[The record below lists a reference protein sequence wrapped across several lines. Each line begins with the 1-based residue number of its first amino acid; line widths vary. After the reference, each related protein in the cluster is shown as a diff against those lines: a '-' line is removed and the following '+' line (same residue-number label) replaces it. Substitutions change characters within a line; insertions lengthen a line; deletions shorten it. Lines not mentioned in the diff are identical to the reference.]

1 MDYLILLSSIVLGA
15 CSVFWLKLDQPR
27 HLKPL
32 NAFVGAYLLSLTFLH
47 LLPELYESSHTQVW
61 VIGVLILVGFY
72 IQVALEGLSQGIE
85 HGHAHAVEHKFP
97 TGILAGLCVHAFI
110 EAMALGRQDS
120 YHDPKTRRLL
130 LWSIVVHNYPV
141 SIALLGMLLHSG
153 LRRAKALAG
162 LGLFAV
168 MAPLGLLVSGHVL
181 FLAQHS
187 HELMAIVIGIFMHI
201 STTILFESEE
211 GHRLHHKKL
220 AAIIIGTTLG
230 FASLFFE

>member
-47 LLPELYESSHTQVW
+47 LLPELYETTHSPAW

-72 IQVALEGLSQGIE
+72 VQVALEGVSQGIE
-85 HGHAHAVEHKFP
+85 HGHSHEVGKKFP
-97 TGILAGLCVHAFI
+97 AGILAGLCIHAFI
-110 EAMALGRQDS
+110 EAIALGRADS

-153 LRRAKALAG
+153 LRRGAALGG

-168 MAPLGLLVSGHVL
+168 MAPLGLLVSGNVE
-181 FLAQHS
+181 FLARHS
-187 HELMAIVIGIFMHI
+187 QELMAVVIGIFMHI

-211 GHRLHHKKL
+211 GHHLHRRKL
-220 AAIIIGTTLG
+220 VAIIIGSGLG
-230 FASLFFE
+230 FLSLFFE